1 MAHELKYKEIQLKE
15 SSENNLKVSDK
26 FLKVLIKIII
36 TFFISIYQKVFNDT
50 TSYLLSFIVIK
61 IN

>member
-1 MAHELKYKEIQLKE
+1 MKEKDKQINELKNQISDMAHELKYKEIQLKE

-36 TFFISIYQKVFNDT
+36 TFFISIY
-50 TSYLLSFIVIK
+50 
-61 IN
+61 